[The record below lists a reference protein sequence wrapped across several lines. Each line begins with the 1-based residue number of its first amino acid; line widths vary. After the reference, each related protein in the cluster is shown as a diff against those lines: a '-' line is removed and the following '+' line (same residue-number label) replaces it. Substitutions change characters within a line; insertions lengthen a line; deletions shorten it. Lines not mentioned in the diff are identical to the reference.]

1 VSRSKLQVQ
10 EEISP
15 NLIPMIDIMFL
26 LLLFFMLGADMGQ
39 RELEEVMLPKALAV
53 KEDREEPG
61 GRKNDKLVV
70 NVYHRYDGEA
80 AACVPYK
87 NGDVCREKKHWRI
100 GIRGRDFTD
109 LKKLEA
115 QLKIEADPLRTAPA
129 AKLSSGQALPPS
141 DRTVIVRADASAPY
155 VYVQDVM
162 NTCAKVGI
170 YKIECG
176 AARPPDSELKGLSA
190 SGKG

>member
-1 VSRSKLQVQ
+1 MAKRLQVQ

-39 RELEEVMLPKALAV
+39 RELEEVVLPKALAV
-53 KEDREEPG
+53 KEEKEVIG
-61 GRKNDKLVV
+61 EKNDKIVV
-70 NVYHRYDGEA
+70 NVYHLYDVVCEA
-80 AACVPYK
+80 YK
-87 NGDVCREKKHWRI
+87 GNKVCREKKHWRI

-109 LKKLEA
+109 PKQLEIYLKREGDA
-115 QLKIEADPLRTAPA
+115 SRAAPMNA
-129 AKLSSGQALPPS
+129 LSTGQAVPFS
-141 DRTVIVRADASAPY
+141 ERTVSIRADASAPY
-155 VYVQDVM
+155 GQVQEVV

-176 AARPPDSELKGLSA
+176 AARPPDSEISDGSA
-190 SGKG
+190 RSKEK

>member
-1 VSRSKLQVQ
+1 MARKKSKEAQHQ
-10 EEISP
+10 NP

-53 KEDREEPG
+53 KEDKEEPG

-100 GIRGRDFTD
+100 GIRGR
-109 LKKLEA
+109 
-115 QLKIEADPLRTAPA
+115 
-129 AKLSSGQALPPS
+129 
-141 DRTVIVRADASAPY
+141 
-155 VYVQDVM
+155 
-162 NTCAKVGI
+162 
-170 YKIECG
+170 
-176 AARPPDSELKGLSA
+176 
-190 SGKG
+190 